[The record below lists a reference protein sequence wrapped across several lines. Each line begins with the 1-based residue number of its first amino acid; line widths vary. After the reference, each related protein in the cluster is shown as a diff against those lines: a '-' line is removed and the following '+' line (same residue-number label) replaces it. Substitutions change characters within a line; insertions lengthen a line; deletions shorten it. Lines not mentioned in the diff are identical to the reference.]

1 MQSIA
6 VGQCVEEGM
15 TPAENTEEPTTVTIA
30 SAWIELDLIECRQ
43 ASPDQAAATTKLT
56 YDVRD
61 EARSPVFFHGG
72 LSLGDDRDSSLR
84 FRVLEGFVRIWSRAR
99 VALAAGQASTATLTE
114 AEGGL

>member
-72 LSLGDDRDSSLR
+72 LSLGDDRDGFTG
-84 FRVLEGFVRIWSRAR
+84 FRVLGGCQDLVSSPRC
-99 VALAAGQASTATLTE
+99 AGCGTGIHS
-114 AEGGL
+114 